1 MKTLERSLLVIG
13 ILMFGVLVWK
23 MDVATVAGLILHVGW
38 GMAIILPQEV
48 VAHVLNGLGWRFAF
62 PADRAGSF
70 PLQELIRLRIAGDAI
85 NYLTPSGTI
94 GGEIARTAML
104 NKSETAAVRAAS
116 VLVAK
121 CTQTLGQVLFIM
133 TGLML
138 AVIGHFPTARR
149 YETVVYV
156 AASSLTVGLAGAAF
170 YRLRVYDRPGVVAES
185 LLTRRGLH
193 TFASWLRDFF
203 VRQPRR
209 FAVSTLFFFLGYAW
223 GTVEAY
229 WICRFLGVPV
239 SVGTAIAIETL
250 SAMLDSI
257 LFMVPAKVGTQEGG
271 KTAIFATLGLSP
283 TAGLAFGIVRHVRE
297 LVWAAVGLLIS
308 MVRKRSIVSEV
319 T

>member
-13 ILMFGVLVWK
+13 IAMFGVLVWK
-23 MDVATVAGLILHVGW
+23 MDAATVAGLILRVGW
-38 GMAIILPQEV
+38 GMALILPQEA
-48 VAHVLNGLGWRFAF
+48 VAHVLNALGWRFAF
-62 PADRAGSF
+62 AADRAGSF
-70 PLQELIRLRIAGDAI
+70 PLRELIRLRIAGDAI

-104 NKSETAAVRAAS
+104 NKAETAEVRTAS

-121 CTQTLGQVLFIM
+121 CTQTLGQVLFIV
-133 TGLML
+133 TGLVV

-149 YETVVYV
+149 YGTVVYI
-156 AASSLTVGLAGAAF
+156 AASGLGLALAGAAF
-170 YRLRVYDRPGVVAES
+170 YQLWVRYRHGAVAEPLS
-185 LLTRRGLH
+185 TRRGVHAL
-193 TFASWLRDFF
+193 AGWLRYFF
-203 VRQPRR
+203 VRHPGR
-209 FAVSTLFFFLGYAW
+209 FVVSTLFFFLGYAW
-223 GTVEAY
+223 GTFEAY

-250 SAMLDSI
+250 SATLDSV

-271 KTAIFATLGLSP
+271 KTAIFATLGLPS

-297 LVWAAVGLLIS
+297 LVWAGVGLLIGT
-308 MVRKRSIVSEV
+308 VRKPSIVSES